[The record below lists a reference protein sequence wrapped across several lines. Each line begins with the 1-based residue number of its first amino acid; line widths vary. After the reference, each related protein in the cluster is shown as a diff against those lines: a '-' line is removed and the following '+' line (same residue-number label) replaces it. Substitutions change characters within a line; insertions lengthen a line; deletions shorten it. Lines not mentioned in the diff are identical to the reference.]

1 MAKIFET
8 LNHPNVLNF
17 KNVYY
22 QPLASIFE
30 NVSINFS
37 QFGKV
42 REINGLDRF
51 LKLLNYFSAKQDGAR
66 LSKNK
71 FRFD

>member
-30 NVSINFS
+30 YVSISFS
-37 QFGKV
+37 SFGKV
-42 REINGLDRF
+42 LEINGLDRF
-51 LKLLNYFSAKQDGAR
+51 LKLLNYFSAKQDGAL